1 MKKFFI
7 SLLLLVTSVV
17 SSENIKD
24 VAQKPA
30 TKLEELTSIKGS
42 ILIQSFQKIG
52 TLNAKYSSQ
61 IKVRIYEF
69 SDEKSK
75 SKTYGLGIEVE
86 TGDKYN
92 NSASSYIDFDEIP
105 SLIKGLEFISGIQKN
120 PTNLEN
126 YEAKYQTRGGLEVI
140 NFNSFEGIQAVIK
153 AGRYNA
159 KNAFIELKDLHIFK
173 TMIEDSH
180 KKLQELKNK

>member
-7 SLLLLVTSVV
+7 SLLLLITSVV

-30 TKLEELTSIKGS
+30 TKLEELTNIKGS
-42 ILIQSFQKIG
+42 ILIKSFEKIG

-61 IKVRIYEF
+61 VKVMIYEF

-75 SKTYGLGIEVE
+75 NKTYGLAIEVE

-120 PTNLEN
+120 PANLKN
-126 YEAKYQTRGGLEVI
+126 YEAKYETRGGFEVI
-140 NFNSFEGIQAVIK
+140 NFNSSEGIKAVIK
-153 AGRYNA
+153 AGRYNT
-159 KNAFIELKDLHIFK
+159 KNAFIELKDLHTFK
-173 TMIEDSH
+173 VMIEDSY
-180 KKLQELKNK
+180 KMLQQLKNK